1 MKNNLLQ
8 LLLSSLL
15 GSIVYLIMGW
25 FIFDFILGSY
35 TDANTTQIVGFKKTS
50 DFSFG
55 WLYLSCLAYASL
67 LTFILHHTTISNAI
81 KSFSFSAILGVLI
94 PCMTDF
100 FWLASSHFYSNL
112 AVVLL
117 DITGAALSVGLTGWF
132 VFIVLKKL
140 FQTNIH

>member
-1 MKNNLLQ
+1 MLK

-15 GSIVYLIMGW
+15 GSIVYFIMGW

-67 LTFILHHTTISNAI
+67 LTFILHHTTISNA
-81 KSFSFSAILGVLI
+81 KRSFLFSAILGVFI
-94 PCMTDF
+94 ACMTDF
-100 FWLASSHFYSNL
+100 FWLASSHFYSNFT
-112 AVVLL
+112 VVLL
-117 DITGAALSVGLTGWF
+117 DITGAAISVGLTGCF
-132 VFIVLKKL
+132 VFVLQQKL
-140 FQTNIH
+140 KN